1 MKKDLI
7 CFATVT
13 LARSRSEEKIILK
26 SLRALSQTDLPMVV
40 VDGGS
45 SKNFI
50 SDLKSIPRINIKRE
64 TKGNLFTQVR
74 QALKEASIRYP
85 FVFYSESNKFEFLSK
100 KSKDFLRDARVL
112 IQSDQNL
119 GMILA
124 SRSKKSTT
132 TFPKFQRLEESLINK
147 LLCHLLKKKSIV
159 DFTYGP
165 RIINASLI
173 RYLEDISL
181 DLGWGWMSF
190 LLFAA
195 KAENKKIYSTTL
207 EALCPK
213 NERMETKVDT
223 KFRLKQFQDHLSAID
238 YGISILQ

>member
-1 MKKDLI
+1 MNKDLI

-13 LARSRSEEKIILK
+13 LARSRSEEKIILE
-26 SLRALSQTDLPMVV
+26 SLKALSETGLSMVV

-45 SKNFI
+45 SKDFI
-50 SDLKSIPRINIKRE
+50 ADLKSIPRINIKRE

-74 QALKEASIRYP
+74 QALKEASVRYP
-85 FVFYSESNKFEFLSK
+85 FIFYSESNKFEFLFK

-124 SRSKKSTT
+124 SRSKKSIA
-132 TFPKFQRLEESLINK
+132 TFPKFQRLEESIINE
-147 LLCHLLKKKSIV
+147 LLCYLLKKKSTV

-165 RIINASLI
+165 RIINVSLI

-181 DLGWGWMSF
+181 NLGWGWMSF

-213 NERMETKVDT
+213 NERMETKSDT
-223 KFRLKQFQDHLSAID
+223 KFRLRQFQNHLSAID
-238 YGISILQ
+238 HGVSIFQ